1 MTQNFP
7 IPGSTTQMLGNPLD
21 ADCSVATRVDYV
33 YRSTAATF
41 KALPAGTS
49 YPADLVQT
57 TTSQSK
63 TVPYI
68 VRVETGTIDRAIY
81 QTAILH
87 DPIREPSPTFSV
99 PPAA

>member
-1 MTQNFP
+1 
-7 IPGSTTQMLGNPLD
+7 MLGNPLD

-41 KALPAGTS
+41 KALPAGPS

-57 TTSQSK
+57 TTSQGK

-68 VRVETGTIDRAIY
+68 VRVETGTINRAIY

-87 DPIREPSPTFSV
+87 DPIGESSPTFL
-99 PPAA
+99 ARWAD